1 MASPCAARAAASP
14 AAGVARPRPSPIG
27 ASRARVPH
35 ASASSS
41 HAEPSRARSAPLAP
55 ASPAP
60 GRACGGRDAH
70 VARGV
75 APYARD
81 SRTKDVARGRGS
93 GDAAKRERT
102 AKHTFHT
109 EAGRQVHVEVIPVG
123 ETYLAIFEVAED
135 VEHDLHGE
143 PITDGCGELWLHW
156 GMHRE
161 WLDEW
166 MSLPEIP
173 AGSQYVE
180 GAEAKAAP
188 RFGQNTAATRTPLV
202 RDGDRTTVVYRRGF
216 PLRFARAKFEI
227 PSYYAP
233 LEMNF
238 VLVEKKPPSAEFPD
252 EEGEVLY
259 DMPKR
264 KHPHD
269 PPAAF
274 AVPVG
279 AAPGCPYPLG
289 ASRAVELGPTAG
301 PGWCNFALHSARA
314 QKVTLFLQWRHGDG
328 DAPETMELALNP
340 TTHRT
345 GDVWHVALPVGMPG
359 AVLPMPSPASATGDP
374 SGDPTFGVA
383 TVLYGWKVDGDVRR
397 GGWRFHPGMVLLDPR
412 ASSLVPPLGPFA
424 DEHTTPPKL
433 MGSLADVMNGD
444 DANAFAV
451 YVPRDARCSKP
462 RLRRTPSMEVMY
474 ELNVSDFTG
483 HLSFVASFGNDAAG
497 PLSDGDVPSERRS
510 IPKDFPGTY
519 EAVLEKAEHIVNTGA
534 TTVVLHPIQA
544 SARRTRDDNFGQ
556 APISVFAPDPA
567 LASPSRGE
575 PAHQLRALVRGLQRR
590 GLEVLAHVQITH
602 LAEGSDEKPDTSSL
616 RGIDAESYY
625 QLGFD
630 GRVEMNEAVHG
641 ATALNPTSAV
651 TQRLLIDALRHWRV
665 AVGFDGFVV
674 DSGGGIARGP
684 YGVSTLLEA
693 IANDPVLGGGGGNFG
708 GGGAGN
714 GGGVRLYLTPGE
726 FEVGDMQS
734 WGVWGERVT
743 PAYARD
749 VCAFLEGRNGTAGGF
764 ATRVCGSADLIKGD
778 RGSARGHV
786 MNSFVSPPF
795 GKTLA
800 DFAGAAAMR
809 AKISPEAAAVHDRS
823 KDAFRGG
830 AIGTKNAGGVG
841 YGVGTREPGASFTS
855 GRAPEKKLPP
865 LPPTPGETALMLR
878 LMLATLFLS
887 DGTPVVAAGDEYGH
901 SLRGHDDAP
910 WAFKHDANAFRW
922 DAIGAGERGGE
933 ITRFMAACAAFR
945 RRRADLFAAGGA
957 NVSWRDLEGQRA
969 PAWESADAP
978 PQLMCRRHAAA
989 APGAKA
995 VAASAIGGETRETVV
1010 TQDAVAVWNCG
1021 SGVARAAIGQPPIG
1035 YAWVRVMDTALA
1047 APADCE
1053 LAYIN
1058 LAGPQGT
1065 YLVAPHAVVLLELAP
1080 APEGLPPTAEQVEA
1094 ARAAAERRARRI
1106 PDAARAAPAEPAPPR
1121 APEQP
1126 RGSPPAQRPAPESF
1140 PERPASEPEQPARPS
1155 MPARPNM
1162 PSQPTFRPPP

>member
-1 MASPCAARAAASP
+1 
-14 AAGVARPRPSPIG
+14 
-27 ASRARVPH
+27 
-35 ASASSS
+35 
-41 HAEPSRARSAPLAP
+41 
-55 ASPAP
+55 
-60 GRACGGRDAH
+60 
-70 VARGV
+70 
-75 APYARD
+75 
-81 SRTKDVARGRGS
+81 
-93 GDAAKRERT
+93 
-102 AKHTFHT
+102 
-109 EAGRQVHVEVIPVG
+109 
-123 ETYLAIFEVAED
+123 
-135 VEHDLHGE
+135 
-143 PITDGCGELWLHW
+143 
-156 GMHRE
+156 
-161 WLDEW
+161 
-166 MSLPEIP
+166 
-173 AGSQYVE
+173 
-180 GAEAKAAP
+180 
-188 RFGQNTAATRTPLV
+188 
-202 RDGDRTTVVYRRGF
+202 
-216 PLRFARAKFEI
+216 
-227 PSYYAP
+227 
-233 LEMNF
+233 
-238 VLVEKKPPSAEFPD
+238 
-252 EEGEVLY
+252 
-259 DMPKR
+259 
-264 KHPHD
+264 
-269 PPAAF
+269 
-274 AVPVG
+274 
-279 AAPGCPYPLG
+279 
-289 ASRAVELGPTAG
+289 
-301 PGWCNFALHSARA
+301 
-314 QKVTLFLQWRHGDG
+314 
-328 DAPETMELALNP
+328 
-340 TTHRT
+340 
-345 GDVWHVALPVGMPG
+345 
-359 AVLPMPSPASATGDP
+359 
-374 SGDPTFGVA
+374 
-383 TVLYGWKVDGDVRR
+383 
-397 GGWRFHPGMVLLDPR
+397 
-412 ASSLVPPLGPFA
+412 
-424 DEHTTPPKL
+424 

-483 HLSFVASFGNDAAG
+483 HLSFVASFGNEAAG
-497 PLSDGDVPSERRS
+497 PLSDGDVPSMARS

-945 RRRADLFAAGGA
+945 RRRADLFAAGGRERQLA
-957 NVSWRDLEGQRA
+957 RPRRPEGARLG
-969 PAWESADAP
+969 E
-978 PQLMCRRHAAA
+978 RGRAAA
-989 APGAKA
+989 ADVSSARRGGARCQSRGRERHRRRDPRDGGHARRRRGVELRVGRRARGDWPAAHRLRLGSRDGYRAGGAGGLRARVHQPRGAAGHVPRRAARGGAPGAR
-995 VAASAIGGETRETVV
+995 ASAGGSAAYRGAGGGGARRRRAPREAHSGRRARGAGGTR
-1010 TQDAVAVWNCG
+1010 A
-1021 SGVARAAIGQPPIG
+1021 
-1035 YAWVRVMDTALA
+1035 
-1047 APADCE
+1047 
-1053 LAYIN
+1053 
-1058 LAGPQGT
+1058 
-1065 YLVAPHAVVLLELAP
+1065 
-1080 APEGLPPTAEQVEA
+1080 A
-1094 ARAAAERRARRI
+1094 ARAGAAAGLAAGAAARARVFPGAAGVGAGAAGEAEHAGETEHAFPAHVQTSAVRRARR
-1106 PDAARAAPAEPAPPR
+1106 AER
-1121 APEQP
+1121 
-1126 RGSPPAQRPAPESF
+1126 RCAQNAG
-1140 PERPASEPEQPARPS
+1140 AVGI
-1155 MPARPNM
+1155 
-1162 PSQPTFRPPP
+1162 

>member
-14 AAGVARPRPSPIG
+14 AAGVARARPSPIG

-41 HAEPSRARSAPLAP
+41 QAEPSRARSVPLAP

-60 GRACGGRDAH
+60 GLASGGRNAH

-81 SRTKDVARGRGS
+81 SLTKDVARGRGS

-143 PITDGCGELWLHW
+143 PISDSCGELWLHW

-173 AGSQYVE
+173 AGSRYVE
-180 GAEAKAAP
+180 GAEARRAP

-238 VLVEKKPPSAEFPD
+238 VLVEQKPPRPEFPG
-252 EEGEVLY
+252 EEGAVVY
-259 DMPKR
+259 DMPRR

-269 PPAAF
+269 PPTAF

-279 AAPGCPYPLG
+279 AAPGSPYPLG
-289 ASRAVELGPTAG
+289 ASRAVDLGPTAG

-314 QKVTLFLQWRHGDG
+314 AKVTLFLQWRHGDG

-340 TTHRT
+340 TTHKT
-345 GDVWHVALPVGMPG
+345 GDVWHIALPVGMPG
-359 AVLPMPSPASATGDP
+359 AVLPMPSPGSAAGEGGDP
-374 SGDPTFGVA
+374 ACGVA
-383 TVLYGWKVDGDVRR
+383 RVLYGWKVDGDVRR

-412 ASSLVPPLGPFA
+412 ATSAVPPLGPFPDA
-424 DEHTTPPKL
+424 QTHPPKL

-451 YVPRDARCSKP
+451 CVPRDARVAKP
-462 RLRRTPSMEVMY
+462 RLRRSPGQEVAY
-474 ELNVSDFTG
+474 ELNVSDFTA
-483 HLSFVASFGNDAAG
+483 HPSFGSSSA
-497 PLSDGDVPSERRS
+497 SIVPG
-510 IPKDFPGTY
+510 DFPGTY
-519 EAVLEKAEHIVNTGA
+519 EAVLEKVDHIANTGA
-534 TTVVLHPIQA
+534 TTVVLFPVQA

-602 LAEGSDEKPDTSSL
+602 LNEGSDEKPDSSSL
-616 RGIDAESYY
+616 RGVDAESYY
-625 QLGFD
+625 QLGPD
-630 GRVEMNEAVHG
+630 GRVEMNGAVAG
-641 ATALNPTSAV
+641 ATALNPCSAV
-651 TQRLLIDALRHWRV
+651 TQRLLIDALTHWRV
-665 AVGFDGFVV
+665 AIGLDGFIV

-693 IANDPVLGGGGGNFG
+693 IAHDPVLGGGGGGFQG
-708 GGGAGN
+708 GSAGN
-714 GGGVRLYLTPGE
+714 GGGVRLYLTPGST
-726 FEVGDMQS
+726 EVGAMQS

-749 VCAFLEGRNGTAGGF
+749 VGAFLEGRRGTAGGF
-764 ATRVCGSADLIKGD
+764 AARVCGSADLIKGK

-786 MNSFVSPPF
+786 MNSFVAPPF

-809 AKISPEAAAVHDRS
+809 AKISPEAAAVHGRS
-823 KDAFRGG
+823 EDRGG
-830 AIGTKNAGGVG
+830 AVGGKNKNAGGAG
-841 YGVGTREPGASFTS
+841 YGVGTREPGASVTS

-922 DAIGAGERGGE
+922 DAIGPGERGGE
-933 ITRFMAACAAFR
+933 LTRFMAACAAFR

-957 NVSWRDLEGQRA
+957 NVSWSDLGGQRA
-969 PAWESADAP
+969 PAWESPDAP

-995 VAASAIGGETRETVV
+995 VAASAIGGETRRAVV
-1010 TQDAVAVWNCG
+1010 TQDAVAAWNCG
-1021 SGVARAAIGQPPIG
+1021 SGVARAAIGQPPLG
-1035 YAWVRVMDTALA
+1035 YAWVRVLDTALA
-1047 APADCE
+1047 APADCD

-1065 YLVAPHAVVLLELAP
+1065 YLIAPHAVVLLELAP

-1106 PDAARAAPAEPAPPR
+1106 PDAARAAPEEPAPAR
-1121 APEQP
+1121 
-1126 RGSPPAQRPAPESF
+1126 RPTPESF
-1140 PERPASEPEQPARPS
+1140 PERPASEPTQPARPS
-1155 MPARPNM
+1155 MPARPST
-1162 PSQPTFRPPP
+1162 PSQPAFRPPP

>member
-1 MASPCAARAAASP
+1 
-14 AAGVARPRPSPIG
+14 
-27 ASRARVPH
+27 
-35 ASASSS
+35 
-41 HAEPSRARSAPLAP
+41 
-55 ASPAP
+55 
-60 GRACGGRDAH
+60 
-70 VARGV
+70 
-75 APYARD
+75 
-81 SRTKDVARGRGS
+81 
-93 GDAAKRERT
+93 
-102 AKHTFHT
+102 
-109 EAGRQVHVEVIPVG
+109 
-123 ETYLAIFEVAED
+123 
-135 VEHDLHGE
+135 
-143 PITDGCGELWLHW
+143 
-156 GMHRE
+156 
-161 WLDEW
+161 
-166 MSLPEIP
+166 
-173 AGSQYVE
+173 
-180 GAEAKAAP
+180 
-188 RFGQNTAATRTPLV
+188 
-202 RDGDRTTVVYRRGF
+202 
-216 PLRFARAKFEI
+216 
-227 PSYYAP
+227 
-233 LEMNF
+233 
-238 VLVEKKPPSAEFPD
+238 
-252 EEGEVLY
+252 
-259 DMPKR
+259 
-264 KHPHD
+264 
-269 PPAAF
+269 
-274 AVPVG
+274 
-279 AAPGCPYPLG
+279 
-289 ASRAVELGPTAG
+289 
-301 PGWCNFALHSARA
+301 
-314 QKVTLFLQWRHGDG
+314 
-328 DAPETMELALNP
+328 
-340 TTHRT
+340 
-345 GDVWHVALPVGMPG
+345 
-359 AVLPMPSPASATGDP
+359 
-374 SGDPTFGVA
+374 
-383 TVLYGWKVDGDVRR
+383 
-397 GGWRFHPGMVLLDPR
+397 
-412 ASSLVPPLGPFA
+412 
-424 DEHTTPPKL
+424 
-433 MGSLADVMNGD
+433 
-444 DANAFAV
+444 
-451 YVPRDARCSKP
+451 
-462 RLRRTPSMEVMY
+462 
-474 ELNVSDFTG
+474 
-483 HLSFVASFGNDAAG
+483 
-497 PLSDGDVPSERRS
+497 
-510 IPKDFPGTY
+510 
-519 EAVLEKAEHIVNTGA
+519 
-534 TTVVLHPIQA
+534 
-544 SARRTRDDNFGQ
+544 
-556 APISVFAPDPA
+556 
-567 LASPSRGE
+567 
-575 PAHQLRALVRGLQRR
+575 
-590 GLEVLAHVQITH
+590 
-602 LAEGSDEKPDTSSL
+602 
-616 RGIDAESYY
+616 
-625 QLGFD
+625 
-630 GRVEMNEAVHG
+630 
-641 ATALNPTSAV
+641 
-651 TQRLLIDALRHWRV
+651 
-665 AVGFDGFVV
+665 
-674 DSGGGIARGP
+674 
-684 YGVSTLLEA
+684 LLEA

-957 NVSWRDLEGQRA
+957 NVSWRDLGGQRA

>member
-14 AAGVARPRPSPIG
+14 AAGVARARPSPIG

-41 HAEPSRARSAPLAP
+41 NAEPSPARSAPLAP

-60 GRACGGRDAH
+60 GRLSVGRDAH

-81 SRTKDVARGRGS
+81 SLTKDVARGRGS

-109 EAGRQVHVEVIPVG
+109 EGGRQVHVEVIPVG

-143 PITDGCGELWLHW
+143 PISNTCGELWLHW

-180 GAEAKAAP
+180 GDEARRAP

-202 RDGDRTTVVYRRGF
+202 RDGDRSTVVYRRGF

-238 VLVEKKPPSAEFPD
+238 VLVEKKPPRAEFPD
-252 EEGEVLY
+252 EEGAVAY

-279 AAPGCPYPLG
+279 AARGCPYPLG

-314 QKVTLFLQWRHGDG
+314 AKVTLFLQWRHGDG

-340 TTHRT
+340 STHRT

-359 AVLPMPSPASATGDP
+359 AVLPMPSPGSAVGEGGDP
-374 SGDPTFGVA
+374 ARGVA
-383 TVLYGWKVDGDVRR
+383 AVLYGWKVDGDVRR

-412 ASSLVPPLGPFA
+412 ASSLVPPLGPFPDA
-424 DEHTTPPKL
+424 FTTPPKL
-433 MGSLADVMNGD
+433 LGSLADVMNGD

-451 YVPRDARCSKP
+451 NVPRDARVAKP
-462 RLRRTPSMEVMY
+462 RLRRSPGQEVAY
-474 ELNVSDFTG
+474 ELNVSDFTA
-483 HLSFVASFGNDAAG
+483 HLSFAATSDSVTDVSF
-497 PLSDGDVPSERRS
+497 S
-510 IPKDFPGTY
+510 GTY
-519 EAVLEKAEHIVNTGA
+519 EAALEKADHIVNAGA
-534 TTVVLHPIQA
+534 TTVVLLPVQA

-602 LAEGSDEKPDTSSL
+602 LCEGSDEKPDTSSL

-625 QLGFD
+625 QLGPD
-630 GRVEMNEAVHG
+630 GRVEMNGAVAG
-641 ATALNPTSAV
+641 ATALNPCSAV

-665 AVGFDGFVV
+665 AIGLDGFIV
-674 DSGGGIARGP
+674 DSGGGIARGA

-693 IANDPVLGGGGGNFG
+693 IANDPVLGGGGAGFA

-726 FEVGDMQS
+726 FEVGAMQS

-749 VCAFLEGRNGTAGGF
+749 VGAFLEGRHGTAGGF
-764 ATRVCGSADLIKGD
+764 AARVCGSADLIKGD

-786 MNSFVSPPF
+786 MNSFVAPPF

-823 KDAFRGG
+823 KDAASFRGG
-830 AIGTKNAGGVG
+830 AVGGKNKNASAGAG
-841 YGVGTREPGASFTS
+841 YGVGTREPGASVTS
-855 GRAPEKKLPP
+855 GRAPPKKLPP

-957 NVSWRDLEGQRA
+957 NVSWSDLGGQRA
-969 PAWESADAP
+969 PAWESPDAP

-995 VAASAIGGETRETVV
+995 VAPSAIGGDTREAVV
-1010 TQDAVAVWNCG
+1010 TQDAVAAWNCG
-1021 SGVARAAIGQPPIG
+1021 SGVARAAIGQPPLG
-1035 YAWVRVMDTALA
+1035 YAWVRVLDTALA
-1047 APADCE
+1047 APADCD

-1094 ARAAAERRARRI
+1094 ARAAAERRAKRI
-1106 PDAARAAPAEPAPPR
+1106 PDAARAAPAEPAPAR

-1140 PERPASEPEQPARPS
+1140 PERPASEPEQPAKPS
-1155 MPARPNM
+1155 MPARPSM
-1162 PSQPTFRPPP
+1162 PSHPPAFRPPP